1 MLLVLC
7 AVLQSDAGQHMPDKP
22 DKPSLVKRR
31 SPVSPD
37 PEVIDGVLARVA
49 LGEPLAPI
57 LREPGMPHYTAF
69 YDWCRADAELALAY
83 ARARAT
89 GYDQIAIT
97 ARETARGRGESSGC
111 VQRDRLVIETDLK
124 LLKCWDPKR
133 YGDKVALSGDA
144 DNPIVVEDKGTEL
157 ATELLGLLRSRKK
170 QMQIEGKAAVAAAPP
185 AKGKP

>member
-1 MLLVLC
+1 MRTE
-7 AVLQSDAGQHMPDKP
+7 HMPA

-37 PEVIDGVLARVA
+37 PEVIDGVLERVA
-49 LGEPLAPI
+49 KGEPLAPI

-89 GYDQIAIT
+89 GYDQIAIN
-97 ARETARGRGESSGC
+97 ARETARGRGPDASGD
-111 VQRDRLVIETDLK
+111 VQRDRLIIETDLK
-124 LLKCWDPKR
+124 LLKCYDPKR

-144 DNPIVVEDKGTEL
+144 DNPIVIEDKGSEL
-157 ATELLGLLRSRKK
+157 ATELLGLLRNRKK
-170 QMQIEGKAAVAAAPP
+170 QMQIEGKLAA
-185 AKGKP
+185 GKPGEGPARITGEVSPKPKVQP

>member
-1 MLLVLC
+1 
-7 AVLQSDAGQHMPDKP
+7 MPADNT
-22 DKPSLVKRR
+22 DTPSLVKRK

-69 YDWCRADAELALAY
+69 YDWCRADAELGLAY
-83 ARARAT
+83 ARARAA
-89 GYDQIAIT
+89 GYDHIAIT
-97 ARETARGRGESSGC
+97 ARATARGLGESTKD
-111 VQRDRLVIETDLK
+111 VQRDRLIIETDLK

-144 DNPIVVEDKGTEL
+144 DNPIVVEDKGSEL
-157 ATELLGLLRSRKK
+157 AVELLGLLRSRKK
-170 QMQIEGKAAVAAAPP
+170 QMQIEGKLAANKPGEGP
-185 AKGKP
+185 ARITGEVSPKPKAKP

>member
-7 AVLQSDAGQHMPDKP
+7 AVLQSDAGQHMPH
-22 DKPSLVKRR
+22 PSKK
-31 SPVSPD
+31 D
-37 PEVIDGVLARVA
+37 PELIDSVLERVA
-49 LGEPLAPI
+49 RGEPLAPI
-57 LREPGMPHYTAF
+57 LREPGMPHYTVW
-69 YDWCRADAELALAY
+69 YDWCRADEALSLAY

-89 GYDQIAIT
+89 GYDHIAIT
-97 ARETARGRGESSGC
+97 ARETARGRGESSGD

-170 QMQIEGKAAVAAAPP
+170 QMQIEGKLAAGKANESPTRIGNEVSGK
-185 AKGKP
+185 AKP